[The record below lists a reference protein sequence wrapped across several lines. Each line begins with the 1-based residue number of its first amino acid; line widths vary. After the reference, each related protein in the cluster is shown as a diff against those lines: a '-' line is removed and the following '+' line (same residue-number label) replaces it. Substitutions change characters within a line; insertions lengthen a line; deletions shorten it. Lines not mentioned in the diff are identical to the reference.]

1 MLLYL
6 RSPPRICYALL
17 AGTWSDKHGRKLLLI
32 MPIAGQ
38 LIACISYAINYA
50 LLTSLPWQLL
60 FLELGNDLCGTYVAY
75 YLAIYSYITDI
86 TLQSQRTFRLAVV
99 DGLDY
104 VSTSIGTLTAAPLF
118 LAYGYYSVFGASALC
133 CILALLY
140 LGIFV
145 KESLGM
151 KVESE
156 KAEVEGALEDFP
168 LQESSE
174 GGRGYGSTVS
184 TTVSETQE
192 ENWFWS
198 SIKFV
203 FDSFKTIFKSRRGP
217 RRAILFLGILNFAC
231 YIFTYNGT
239 EGTHRYAFA
248 QRKYGWTEQEMSTYL
263 FDYRVAY
270 LVATWLVVPLL
281 SRVLKLPDPYLA
293 IISAAVSAVG
303 FCLPAFTDRGVPPEE
318 TTVWLRSGTFVFN
331 WFSLASFICM
341 LSPVTTIATRSII
354 SQTVPASEIGRVYS
368 VLALFS
374 AASGSLV
381 EAGYQLLY
389 SATISTFLGSYLVLN
404 ASLLIFTIPVNLA
417 ISWLFKRMDS

>member
-1 MLLYL
+1 M
-6 RSPPRICYALL
+6 
-17 AGTWSDKHGRKLLLI
+17 
-32 MPIAGQ
+32 
-38 LIACISYAINYA
+38 ACLSYAVNYA
-50 LLTSLPWQLL
+50 LLTRLPWQLL
-60 FLELGNDLCGTYVAY
+60 FLELSNDLCGTYVAY

-86 TLQSQRTFRLAVV
+86 TQQSQRTFRLAVV

-104 VSTSIGTLTAAPLF
+104 VSTSLGTLTAAPLF
-118 LAYGYYSVFGASALC
+118 LAFGYYSVFGGSALC
-133 CILALLY
+133 CVLALLY
-140 LGIFV
+140 LGFFV

-151 KVESE
+151 KVECE
-156 KAEVEGALEDFP
+156 GAEVSCASEGFP
-168 LQESSE
+168 LQEGSE
-174 GGRGYGSTVS
+174 GGAGYGSTTQSSAVAEA
-184 TTVSETQE
+184 ET

-198 SIKFV
+198 SVKFV
-203 FDSFKTIFKSRRGP
+203 FDSFKTIFKKRRGP
-217 RRAILFLGILNFAC
+217 RRTILFLGILNFAC

-248 QRKYGWTEQEMSTYL
+248 QRKYGWSEQEMSTYL

-270 LVATWLVVPLL
+270 LVATWFVVPLL
-281 SRVLKLPDPYLA
+281 SRVMKLPDPYLA

-303 FCLPAFTDRGVPPEE
+303 FCLPAFTDRGVAPEQ
-318 TTVWLRSGTFVFN
+318 TTEWLRSGTFVLN
-331 WFSLASFICM
+331 WFSLASFVCM

-354 SQTVPASEIGRVYS
+354 SQTVPTSEIGRVYS

-404 ASLLIFTIPVNLA
+404 ASLLTFTIPVNLA
-417 ISWLFKRMDS
+417 ISWLFKRMDR

>member
-1 MLLYL
+1 M
-6 RSPPRICYALL
+6 
-17 AGTWSDKHGRKLLLI
+17 
-32 MPIAGQ
+32 
-38 LIACISYAINYA
+38 SYAINYA

-133 CILALLY
+133 CLLALLY
-140 LGIFV
+140 LGLFV

-151 KVESE
+151 KVDSE
-156 KAEVEGALEDFP
+156 EAEVDGASEDFP

-174 GGRGYGSTVS
+174 GGRGYGSTGSS
-184 TTVSETQE
+184 TVTESQE
-192 ENWFWS
+192 DNWFWS

-203 FDSFKTIFKSRRGP
+203 FDSFKTIFKPRRGP

-248 QRKYGWTEQEMSTYL
+248 QRKYGWSEQEMSTYL

-270 LVATWLVVPLL
+270 LVATWLVVPIL
-281 SRVLKLPDPYLA
+281 SRAMKLPDPYLA
-293 IISAAVSAVG
+293 IISAGVSAVG
-303 FCLPAFTDRGVPPEE
+303 FCLPAFTDRDVPPEE
-318 TTVWLRSGTFVFN
+318 TTVWLKSGTFVLN
-331 WFSLASFICM
+331 WFSLASFVCM

-404 ASLLIFTIPVNLA
+404 ASLLVFTIPVNLV